1 MTIVLDAGALI
12 AIDRGSRE
20 LLSRLQTAFENGDR
34 IRAPVGVIG
43 QVWRDG
49 GRQTLLSRALNRCEE
64 IPLDGRIARSAGRLC
79 GQTDTRDV
87 IDASV
92 ALAVGESR
100 RHDREVVLLTSD
112 ADDLRTLI
120 SALHTIARIV
130 EV

>member
-12 AIDRGSRE
+12 AIDRGSRD
-20 LLSRLQTAFENGDR
+20 LMSRLQNAFADSDR
-34 IRAPVGVIG
+34 IRVPAGVIG

-64 IPLDGRIARSAGRLC
+64 IPLDGRTARSAGQLC
-79 GQTDTRDV
+79 GRTGTRDV

-92 ALAVGESR
+92 ALAVGDSR
-100 RHDREVVLLTSD
+100 RRDSEVVLLTSD
-112 ADDLRTLI
+112 ANDLRTLI
-120 SALHTIARIV
+120 SALNAVARVV